1 MCQGVSPKQF
11 TLPKRKQIMKLHLPA
26 AVAGLLLVLPF
37 ASNVSA
43 AGHQSGMQRSSS
55 PAIRTDARTSFQS
68 RLIASPGVV
77 QVGRQVTLSV
87 IAPIPSS
94 VRVSFRSL
102 HHAFS
107 GMARYQASTRTYVV
121 SVRLLIKMH
130 GTERAVATAVV
141 TPRAT
146 GRTYQLTSQFLIQG
160 QSTGTGMGMGMGRI
174 PQHNGGDADS
184 DNIGAPTDGDGDR

>member
-1 MCQGVSPKQF
+1 
-11 TLPKRKQIMKLHLPA
+11 MKFHLPVATA
-26 AVAGLLLVLPF
+26 AVLLVLPF
-37 ASNVSA
+37 ASNASA
-43 AGHQSGMQRSSS
+43 AGHQAGMQRSSS
-55 PAIRTDARTSFQS
+55 PAMRTSARTSFQS
-68 RLIASPGVV
+68 RLFASPGVV

-87 IAPIPSS
+87 VAPIPSS

-160 QSTGTGMGMGMGRI
+160 QSTGTGMGTGGI
-174 PQHNGGDADS
+174 PQHNGGDADG
-184 DNIGAPTDGDGDR
+184 DNNGAPTDGDGDR